1 MVLDRLGLSSKS
13 IEVEVAAVKRAEVA
27 GSPNAPQRPVPSGIP
42 LSSLNPDADGDGN
55 GD

>member
-13 IEVEVAAVKRAEVA
+13 IEVAAVKRAEVA